1 MSSTMAFTGAGTVGE
16 QSYDPRYDPLV
27 DATPGRG
34 RAYAP
39 TYWVATAGEAPPDD
53 GPVTG
58 DIDADVAIIGAGF
71 TGLATALFLARE
83 HGIKAVVLEANRTAW
98 GCTSRNGGQGQN
110 ASGRLYRSQWIA
122 RWGLDVA
129 RRLDAEIR
137 SGFETFKSLV
147 AQIDCDAQDGGH
159 LYIAHRQKKVAFLE
173 NEGRVMREI
182 FGYPTRML
190 SAEELRRDY
199 CDEREACGALLEPDG
214 IGVHPLKLAYGY
226 ARMARAAGTRLHTG
240 SPVIG

>member
-58 DIDADVAIIGAGF
+58 DIDADVAIIGAGY

-159 LYIAHRQKKVAFLE
+159 LYIAHRQKKVAFL
-173 NEGRVMREI
+173 
-182 FGYPTRML
+182 
-190 SAEELRRDY
+190 
-199 CDEREACGALLEPDG
+199 
-214 IGVHPLKLAYGY
+214 
-226 ARMARAAGTRLHTG
+226 
-240 SPVIG
+240 